1 MAYEVGGQIKVP
13 GVVAAADY
21 SAASNQYR
29 AVYLSAKG
37 VVTLCT
43 AITDKVIGI
52 LQNRPAAGETADV
65 VCFGFTKW
73 RGNADLSVGT
83 YVSTSTDGEA
93 QTAVST
99 QFPCGHVVEDNAA
112 AGGLATVF
120 VNCAGSTVVA

>member
-1 MAYEVGGQIKVP
+1 MAWDGSKVFVP

-21 SAASNQYR
+21 SAAANQYK
-29 AVYLSAKG
+29 AVKLTAKG
-37 VVTLCT
+37 EVTLCT

-52 LQNRPAAGETADV
+52 LQNRPAAGETAEV

-93 QTAVST
+93 QAAVST

-112 AGGLATVF
+112 AGGYATVF
-120 VNCAGSTVVA
+120 VNCAGATVVA